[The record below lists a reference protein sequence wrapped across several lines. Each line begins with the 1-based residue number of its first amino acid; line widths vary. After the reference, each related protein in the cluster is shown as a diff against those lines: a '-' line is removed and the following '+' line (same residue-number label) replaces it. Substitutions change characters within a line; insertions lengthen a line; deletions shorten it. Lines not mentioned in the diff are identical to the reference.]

1 MWHSIFTLG
10 VGVGEKMV
18 RSVLIYLV
26 LLVAF
31 RVFGKRELGQAST
44 LDLAVLVL
52 VANAVQNGIIGND
65 VSVTG
70 AVIGAGVLFALNA
83 LFAHAAFRYAWV
95 SWVVEGDPSTLI
107 SAGLCRRVLRR
118 EQISLPELRAMARRQ
133 EFGDLGE
140 VYTAI
145 LETNG
150 MCRCAARTRAAAT
163 TQTSALAACGSE
175 STGGRRQPAEGSS
188 RSGGGGASKPGPP
201 RPSDG

>member
-1 MWHSIFTLG
+1 MWHTIFALG
-10 VGVGEKMV
+10 VSLGEKV
-18 RSVLIYLV
+18 IRSVLIYLF

-70 AVIGAGVLFALNA
+70 AVVGAVVLFALNA
-83 LFAHAAFRYAWV
+83 AFARAAFRYPWM
-95 SWVVEGDPSTLI
+95 SWLLEGDPSTLI
-107 SAGLCRRVLRR
+107 SHGEINRRALWRQ
-118 EQISLPELRAMARRQ
+118 QISLPELRAMARR
-133 EFGDLGE
+133 EGFADLGE

-150 MCRCAARTRAAAT
+150 VVSMFRKDEGCRYHPDITPHGLRIGKHRG
-163 TQTSALAACGSE
+163 QP
-175 STGGRRQPAEGSS
+175 TG
-188 RSGGGGASKPGPP
+188 
-201 RPSDG
+201 PS

>member
-1 MWHSIFTLG
+1 MWHNMFALG
-10 VGVGEKMV
+10 VSLGEKV
-18 RSVLIYLV
+18 IRSVLIYLF

-70 AVIGAGVLFALNA
+70 AVIGAVVLFGLNA
-83 LFAHAAFRYAWV
+83 VFARAAFRYQWM
-95 SWVVEGDPSTLI
+95 SWLLEGDPSTLI
-107 SAGLCRRVLRR
+107 SDGRLNRGALRHA
-118 EQISLPELRAMARRQ
+118 QISLPELRSMARRQ
-133 EFGDLGE
+133 GFADLGE

-150 MCRCAARTRAAAT
+150 VISMFRKGEGRHYHPDAT
-163 TQTSALAACGSE
+163 PRGLRFGKHR
-175 STGGRRQPAEGSS
+175 GQPAS
-188 RSGGGGASKPGPP
+188 
-201 RPSDG
+201 